1 MEILANRMN
10 QMEERLSR
18 IKDKVEESDYSVKES
33 VKPTQTKI
41 THPGKEHTG
50 SLVNH

>member
-1 MEILANRMN
+1 MEILTNRMN

-18 IKDKVEESDYSVKES
+18 IEDKVEEFDYSVKES
-33 VKPTQTKI
+33 VEPKQTKI
-41 THPGKEHTG
+41 THPGKEHAG